1 MTWKSGIALNTMM
14 EITASM
20 SGMMNSSRSDS
31 LASSRTAMMT
41 APTAVMGASTIM
53 VRPVMTSI
61 CTCCTSFVLRVMSDG
76 TPSALT

>member
-1 MTWKSGIALNTMM
+1 MALNTMM
-14 EITASM
+14 EMTASIN
-20 SGMMNSSRSDS
+20 GMMSSRRSES
-31 LASSRTAMMT
+31 LASSRTAMIT

-61 CTCCTSFVLRVMSDG
+61 CTCWTSLVLRVMSDG